1 MTMPFVTRDVTVR
14 GYAGSLAVSDGG
26 AGNAAPVLLVHSF
39 AGSADQWFPQLEHLR
54 QTRRAV
60 AFDWRAHGQSEA
72 SPTNDYSIQAVAD
85 DIDVVADKLG
95 LDRFVLVGHS
105 MGAAA
110 AAKYAALHSDR
121 VVALVLEG
129 LGGKIDESVSGPML
143 EALTKHYDEQM
154 TQFWGRLLADATPQ
168 TKARVMH
175 DSDVLSR
182 EQILAM
188 IHASFA
194 YDPLPDVEKYDGP
207 KLTILAQSGDTPY
220 ALHHLAPHLAVKIM
234 DGTSHWTHL
243 DKPEEFNRILD
254 EFLDLYASAKGGV

>member
-1 MTMPFVTRDVTVR
+1 MTMPIVARDVTVR

-26 AGNAAPVLLVHSF
+26 AGNGVPVLLVHSF
-39 AGSADQWFPQLEHLR
+39 AGSADQWWPQIEHLR

-60 AFDWRAHGQSEA
+60 AFDWRAHGQSEP

-85 DIDVVADKLG
+85 DIDVVAEKLG
-95 LDRFVLVGHS
+95 LERFVLVGHS

-110 AAKYAALHSDR
+110 AAKYAALHADR

-143 EALTKHYDEQM
+143 EALNKHYDEKM
-154 TQFWGRLLADATPQ
+154 AELWSRLLSDATPE
-168 TKARVMH
+168 TKALVMH
-175 DSDVLSR
+175 DREVLSR
-182 EQILAM
+182 EQTLAM

-194 YDPLPDVEKYDGP
+194 YDPVPDIEKYDGP

-220 ALHHLAPHLAVKIM
+220 ALHNLAQHVAVKIIE
-234 DGTSHWTHL
+234 GTSHWSHL
-243 DKPEEFNRILD
+243 DKPAEFNRILD
-254 EFLDLYASAKGGV
+254 EFLDLYASSKGVA